1 MAIHDIEG
9 HKTEHSTGVSSV
21 SPSPS
26 RDSKDLDNGVQTTRF
41 SSTGP
46 LARLRHYEAVLDRKL
61 GVEAHGPDRKLPGNR
76 NPPNQ
81 WVMAALWASGT
92 MNLSCFTTGFLG
104 WEFGLSLS
112 QTILI
117 VVFST
122 LLGSMVTG
130 WCATM
135 GRACTAMRTSVANCL
150 SH

>member
-1 MAIHDIEG
+1 MAIDDIEG
-9 HKTEHSTGVSSV
+9 QKTEHSTYVASV

-26 RDSKDLDNGVQTTRF
+26 RELGDLDNGVQTTRF

-46 LARLRHYEAVLDRKL
+46 LARLRQYEAFLDRKL

-122 LLGSMVTG
+122 LLGSMITG

-135 GRACTAMRTSVANCL
+135 GEPFASL
-150 SH
+150 I